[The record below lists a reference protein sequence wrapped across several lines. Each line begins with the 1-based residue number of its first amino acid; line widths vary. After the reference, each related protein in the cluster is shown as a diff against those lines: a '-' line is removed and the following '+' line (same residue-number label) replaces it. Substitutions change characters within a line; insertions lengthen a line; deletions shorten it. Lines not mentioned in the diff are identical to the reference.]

1 MTLDQIIKLLDAG
14 YTKADIE
21 AMQTQTQPAQPAAAA
36 AAEPEPQKDPE
47 PVPAPAGKP
56 EEKKTGSEPVKD
68 TAGEAMLQEL
78 RDLKKAVYAMNI
90 MNSSQPGQPESVDDI
105 LAKALKEG

>member
-21 AMQTQTQPAQPAAAA
+21 AMQTQPAAAA
-36 AAEPEPQKDPE
+36 AAEPEPQKE
-47 PVPAPAGKP
+47 TPAPAAEP
-56 EEKKTGSEPVKD
+56 EEKKPESEPVN
-68 TAGEAMLQEL
+68 AQMLKEL
-78 RDLKKAVYAMNI
+78 QDLKKAVYAMNI
-90 MNSSQPGQPESVDDI
+90 MQSSQPAQPESVDDI

>member
-21 AMQTQTQPAQPAAAA
+21 AMQTPAQPEAAAD
-36 AAEPEPQKDPE
+36 PEPQKDPE
-47 PVPAPAGKP
+47 PVAKP
-56 EEKKTGSEPVKD
+56 EEKKPESEPVN
-68 TAGEAMLQEL
+68 AQMLQEL

>member
-21 AMQTQTQPAQPAAAA
+21 AMQAPAQPAAPAD
-36 AAEPEPQKDPE
+36 PEPQKDP
-47 PVPAPAGKP
+47 APAEKP
-56 EEKKTGSEPVKD
+56 EEKKPESEPVN
-68 TAGEAMLQEL
+68 AQVLQEL

-90 MNSSQPGQPESVDDI
+90 MNTEQPERKSVDDI
-105 LAKALKEG
+105 LSKAMKGGIR

>member
-1 MTLDQIIKLLDAG
+1 MTVDQIIKLLDAG

-21 AMQTQTQPAQPAAAA
+21 AMQEPAQPAAAA
-36 AAEPEPQKDPE
+36 DPEPQKE
-47 PVPAPAGKP
+47 TPVPAEKP
-56 EEKKTGSEPVKD
+56 EEKKPESEPVN
-68 TAGEAMLQEL
+68 AQMLQEL

>member
-21 AMQTQTQPAQPAAAA
+21 AMQTPAQPAA

-47 PVPAPAGKP
+47 PVPAPDAKP
-56 EEKKTGSEPVKD
+56 EEKKPESEPVNSQ
-68 TAGEAMLQEL
+68 MLKEL
-78 RDLKKAVYAMNI
+78 QDLKKAVYAMNI

>member
-1 MTLDQIIKLLDAG
+1 MTVEQIIKLLDAG

-21 AMQTQTQPAQPAAAA
+21 AMQTQAQPAQPA
-36 AAEPEPQKDPE
+36 EPEPQNDPE
-47 PVPAPAGKP
+47 PVPAPVAKP
-56 EEKKTGSEPVKD
+56 EEKKPESEPVN
-68 TAGEAMLQEL
+68 AQMLQEM

>member
-21 AMQTQTQPAQPAAAA
+21 AMQAPAQP
-36 AAEPEPQKDPE
+36 AAEPEPQKE
-47 PVPAPAGKP
+47 TPAPAAEP
-56 EEKKTGSEPVKD
+56 EEKKPESEPVNSQ
-68 TAGEAMLQEL
+68 MLQEL

>member
-1 MTLDQIIKLLDAG
+1 MTVEQIIKLLDAG

-21 AMQTQTQPAQPAAAA
+21 AMQAPAQPAA

-47 PVPAPAGKP
+47 PVPAPVAKP
-56 EEKKTGSEPVKD
+56 EEKKPESEPVYNQ
-68 TAGEAMLQEL
+68 MLQEMQ
-78 RDLKKAVYAMNI
+78 DLKKAVYAMNI

>member
-21 AMQTQTQPAQPAAAA
+21 AMQAQAKPAD
-36 AAEPEPQKDPE
+36 AAEPEPQKE
-47 PVPAPAGKP
+47 TPAPAAKP
-56 EEKKTGSEPVKD
+56 EEKKPESEPVNSL
-68 TAGEAMLQEL
+68 MLQEL

-90 MNSSQPGQPESVDDI
+90 MNTEQPERKSVDDI
-105 LAKALKEG
+105 LSEALKGGMR

>member
-1 MTLDQIIKLLDAG
+1 MTLEQIIKLLDAG

-21 AMQTQTQPAQPAAAA
+21 AMQAPAQPEA
-36 AAEPEPQKDPE
+36 AAEPEPQND
-47 PVPAPAGKP
+47 PAPAEKP
-56 EEKKTGSEPVKD
+56 EEKKPDAEPVNSQ
-68 TAGEAMLQEL
+68 MLQEL
-78 RDLKKAVYAMNI
+78 RDLKKAVFSMNI

>member
-21 AMQTQTQPAQPAAAA
+21 AMQTPAQPEA

-47 PVPAPAGKP
+47 PAVMQ
-56 EEKKTGSEPVKD
+56 EEKKPESEPVN
-68 TAGEAMLQEL
+68 TQMLQEL

>member
-21 AMQTQTQPAQPAAAA
+21 AMQTPAQPEAAAD
-36 AAEPEPQKDPE
+36 PEPQKDPE
-47 PVPAPAGKP
+47 PVAKP